1 MLRYL
6 ISIFLLTITTL
17 TYAQKVKVQL
27 DTTSRRFIPTGIR
40 VGGDLIGF
48 GKTLRKDDYMQYDFQ
63 ADIDFYRY
71 FLNVEYGQMERTL
84 ENATATYKV
93 EGSYFKIGPDINFLH
108 RDPDQSA
115 LFFGL
120 RYASTTFSDNLS
132 FSYTNDTFGDGNSEI
147 SNNDLKAD
155 WFEMVTGMKVKMWK
169 FIWLGYTARFM
180 FGVDTFERNELIPN
194 EIPGY
199 GRADKTVSWGFN
211 YYLIFRIPLRKGAQ
225 TIELPSADE
234 ISNQR

>member
-6 ISIFLLTITTL
+6 ISICLVTMASAAFS
-17 TYAQKVKVQL
+17 QKEKVQL

-40 VGGDLIGF
+40 VGADLIGF
-48 GKTLRKDDYMQYDFQ
+48 GKSFSKVDYKQYEFQ

-84 ENATATYKV
+84 ENSNSLYTV
-93 EGSYFKIGPDINFLH
+93 EGSYFKVGPDINFLH

-120 RYASTTFSDNLS
+120 RYATTTFSDELN
-132 FSYTNDTFGDGNSEI
+132 FSYTNDVFGDGTSQI
-147 SNNDLKAD
+147 SNTDLKAD

-169 FIWLGYTARFM
+169 FIWLGYTARFK
-180 FGVDTFERNELIPN
+180 FGIDTFERNELIPH

-199 GRADKTVSWGFN
+199 GRADKNVSWGFN
-211 YYLIFRIPLRKGAQ
+211 YYLIFRIPLRKGPQ
-225 TIELPSADE
+225 TIELPSTDDL
-234 ISNQR
+234 NK

>member
-6 ISIFLLTITTL
+6 ISIFLLTIATASF
-17 TYAQKVKVQL
+17 AQKVKVQL

-40 VGGDLIGF
+40 VGADLIGF
-48 GKTLRKDDYMQYDFQ
+48 GKTFSKDDYKQYEFQ

-71 FLNVEYGQMERTL
+71 FLNIEYGQMERTL
-84 ENATATYKV
+84 ENSTSLYNV

-120 RYASTTFSDNLS
+120 RYATTSFSDNLN
-132 FSYTNDTFGDGNSEI
+132 FSYTNAAFGDGTSEI
-147 SNNDLKAD
+147 SNHNLKAD

-169 FIWLGYTARFM
+169 FIWMGYTARFK
-180 FGVDTFERNELIPN
+180 FGVDTFERNELIPH

-199 GRADKTVSWGFN
+199 GRADKKVSWGFN
-211 YYLIFRIPLRKGAQ
+211 YYLIFRLPLRKGPQ
-225 TIELPSADE
+225 TIELPSPDE
-234 ISNQR
+234 VNNN